1 MNNNEWIKQYILNEW
16 VIIFLNGCDFGDRH
30 SHNIQ
35 QKYVECPRNE

>member
-1 MNNNEWIKQYILNEW
+1 MSNDLFRWNMEY
-16 VIIFLNGCDFGDRH
+16 DFGDRH